1 MSRRVKFI
9 RGFLRIVFKLLSRL
23 EVTGLENV
31 LTPGPHILV
40 ANHMSYIDPP
50 LLYNIMGGDHITGWA
65 ADKYRKHWLFGP
77 IARLVNPIFIRR
89 GRVDRHALDAAVE
102 AIKSGLTFGLA
113 PEGTRSKTGTLLKG
127 RTGISYLADQTGAP
141 LLVIAITGTEKAFK
155 ELLRL
160 RRPRLTVH
168 IGKPFHLPPLDPN
181 DRTASMR
188 RSVDEVMCRLA
199 AMLPS
204 AYRGEYADH
213 PRLPE
218 FLGDLGDHSQAPGLT
233 NGRPSLPPN
242 I

>member
-1 MSRRVKFI
+1 MSRRAKFL
-9 RGFLRIVFKLLSRL
+9 RGFLRIVFKLLARL

-31 LTPGPHILV
+31 PTSGPHILI
-40 ANHMSYIDPP
+40 ANHLSYIDPP

-89 GRVDRHALDAAVE
+89 GRVDRHALDAAVQ
-102 AIKSGLTFGLA
+102 ALDSGLVFGLA
-113 PEGTRSKTGTLLKG
+113 PEGTRSKTGALIKG
-127 RTGISYLADQTGAP
+127 KTGISYLADQSGAP

-160 RRPRLTVH
+160 RRPRLTVR
-168 IGKPFHLPPLDPN
+168 ISKPFHLPALDPA
-181 DRTASMR
+181 DRAASMR
-188 RSVDEVMCRLA
+188 RNADEVMCRLA

-213 PRLPE
+213 PRLAK
-218 FLGDLGDHSQAPGLT
+218 FLGD
-233 NGRPSLPPN
+233 
-242 I
+242 